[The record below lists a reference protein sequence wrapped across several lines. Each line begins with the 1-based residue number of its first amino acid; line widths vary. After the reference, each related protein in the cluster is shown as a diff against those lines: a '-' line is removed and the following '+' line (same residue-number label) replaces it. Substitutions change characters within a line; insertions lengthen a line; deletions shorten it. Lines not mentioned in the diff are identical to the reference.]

1 MSRHPLL
8 TPGSERAGRWVQQG
22 TAPAA
27 FSAFI
32 PNPLPPDP
40 PLRIDSALQLQ
51 LEAASL
57 ALGRLDGIGRLLP
70 GPEALLYS
78 YVRKEAVLSSQIEGT
93 QSTLRD
99 LLLHENDA
107 APGAPLDDVREVSSY
122 IAALNHG
129 LELLGTLPMSLRLIR
144 EVHRLLVTGSRGAE
158 QAPGEFRTSQNWI
171 GGSRPGNAAFVPPP
185 AHEVLPALG
194 SLEMFLHDDR
204 FPTLLKAGLA
214 HAQFETIHPFLD
226 GNGRVG
232 RMLITLVLVA
242 NGALSNAWLYMSLH
256 FKRHR
261 RTYYERL
268 QRVRTHGE
276 WEAWLSFYLDGV
288 LTVSGQATQTIS
300 ELLKLFEK
308 DRQAV
313 SSHRGGSIYQQAAAQ
328 SNLLVF
334 EHLRAKMML
343 TIPETASACGLSKP
357 TVARALKDLI
367 ALGIVSELTGA
378 KRNRVF
384 LYDRYLQILN
394 ADVDLQ

>member
-1 MSRHPLL
+1 
-8 TPGSERAGRWVQQG
+8 
-22 TAPAA
+22 
-27 FSAFI
+27 
-32 PNPLPPDP
+32 
-40 PLRIDSALQLQ
+40 
-51 LEAASL
+51 
-57 ALGRLDGIGRLLP
+57 
-70 GPEALLYS
+70 LYS

>member
-1 MSRHPLL
+1 MAHHPLPAKE
-8 TPGSERAGRWVQQG
+8 TDRAGRWVQQG
-22 TAPAA
+22 TGPASFLA
-27 FSAFI
+27 FL
-32 PNPLPPDP
+32 PNPLPPEP
-40 PLRIDSALQLQ
+40 PLRLDAALQLQ

-78 YVRKEAVLSSQIEGT
+78 YIRKEAVLSSQIEGT

-107 APGAPLDDVREVSSY
+107 APGAPLEDVQEVSSY
-122 IAALNHG
+122 IKALNHG
-129 LELLGTLPMSLRLIR
+129 LQLLNTLPMSLRLIR
-144 EVHRLLVTGSRGAE
+144 EVHGALVTGGRGAD

-185 AHEVLPALG
+185 AHQVMPAL
-194 SLEMFLHDDR
+194 SNLESFLHDDR
-204 FPTLLKAGLA
+204 VSALLKAGLA

-232 RMLITLVLVA
+232 RMLITLILVA

-261 RTYYERL
+261 STYYERL

-276 WEAWLSFYLDGV
+276 WEAWISFYLDGI
-288 LTVSGQATQTIS
+288 LTVADQATKTIG
-300 ELLKLFEK
+300 ELLRLFER

-313 SSHRGGSIYQQAAAQ
+313 REHRGGSIYQRAAAQ
-328 SNLLVF
+328 SNLVVF
-334 EHLRAKMML
+334 EHLREKMMV
-343 TIPETASACGLSKP
+343 TIPETVAICGLSKP

-367 ALGIVSELTGA
+367 QLGVATELTGA

-384 LYDRYLQILN
+384 LYDEYLRILN
-394 ADVDLQ
+394 ADVEVA